1 MHTDHIMGNAEH
13 KNVMQMER
21 RLNKSDMDDIENFK
35 SINTFYQFITLIHT
49 YSLFAV
55 VVLIAFF

>member
-1 MHTDHIMGNAEH
+1 MGNAEH
-13 KNVMQMER
+13 KNAMQMER